1 MPKKE
6 SQQYARYLFFGVF
19 VLVALLSFWIVRPF
33 LGSIVVGIFICYIFY
48 PVYQRMLSVV
58 KNANVAAA
66 LMTVLVL
73 LVIIVPLALLTQLI
87 AVEVMGVYSKVNLQ
101 QAVSSITNYFNAGL
115 QDVLAGITRQ
125 VLSFMASLLSAF
137 VLSLPQKLL
146 NVFVLV
152 LSMFVSFRGGEKFV
166 NNLRDVLPVGRAHKE
181 NFINRFKQVTD
192 AIVLGVVLVSLVQG
206 IAAMIAFYIFDV
218 SSPAL
223 LGFLTFLAALLP
235 VIGPAVVWVPV
246 ALFKYFSGDAAA
258 AVGIMVYSIVV
269 QNLLLDFMLKT
280 RVIGAKGKISP
291 LLVLLG
297 IAGGVMAF
305 GITGILLGPL
315 VLVVLL
321 EFLKVYVG
329 KDAFAY

>member
-1 MPKKE
+1 MSKKE
-6 SQQYARYLFFGVF
+6 SQQYFKYLFFGIF

-33 LGSIVVGIFICYIFY
+33 LGSIIAGIFICYIFY
-48 PVYQRMLSVV
+48 PVYQRVLSVV
-58 KNANVAAA
+58 KNANVAAT

-73 LVIIVPLALLTQLI
+73 LVIIIPLALLTQLI
-87 AVEVMGVYSKVNLQ
+87 AVEVMGVYTKVNLQ
-101 QAVSSITNYFNAGL
+101 QAVSSITNYLNADL
-115 QDVLAGITRQ
+115 QDMLAGITRQ

-152 LSMFVSFRGGEKFV
+152 LSMFASFRGGEKFV
-166 NNLRDVLPVGRAHKE
+166 NNLRDMLPVGRAQKE
-181 NFINRFKQVTD
+181 KFINRFKQVTD

-235 VIGPAVVWVPV
+235 LIGPAVVWVPV
-246 ALFKYFSGDAAA
+246 ALFKYFSGDTAA
-258 AVGIMVYSIVV
+258 AVGIIVYSIVV
-269 QNLLLDFMLKT
+269 QNLLLGFVLQT
-280 RVIGAKGKISP
+280 RVIGARGKISP

-297 IAGGVMAF
+297 ISGGVMAF

-321 EFLKVYVG
+321 EFLKVYIG